1 MKLDQNTI
9 LIVLVIA
16 LVLYLVWRNSEPRVV
31 KNDGKVE
38 PKKDDTKKAV
48 QFKDSHM
55 SVDPDRLP
63 KTSEDSTEDAFASL
77 RTGKVIEDKNL
88 LAPQDTIGVDTIG
101 SSLRNANQ
109 QVRSDP
115 VIKQENVS
123 PWLKSTIDPNL
134 WQRPLNVDDCKVYK
148 EGLGPAQEN

>member
-1 MKLDQNTI
+1 M
-9 LIVLVIA
+9 
-16 LVLYLVWRNSEPRVV
+16 V
-31 KNDGKVE
+31 KNEGKVE
-38 PKKDDTKKAV
+38 PKKDDTKKTV

-134 WQRPLNVDDCKVYK
+134 WQRPLNMDECKVYK